1 MTTLVIDN
9 GTGLCKAGFAG
20 DNAPQ
25 LVVPTAVG
33 IQISPNNLTASSL
46 QNRNILTGRETFS
59 RSLLEPGPSVAL
71 TFPVSRGVVTD
82 WEEME
87 RLWGY
92 IFQKLRVRPMKHPV
106 LLTEAPKNR
115 AANRDKLL
123 QIMFETFNVPSTFVG
138 VQGLLALYAC
148 GLVTGVVLE
157 SGAGATHV
165 VPVHQGFGIPHA
177 TLSQELGGH
186 DLSHFLM
193 KRLLGPMHSFC
204 SLAQRQVVQDIK
216 EDLCYVTRDYEL
228 ALQNSARA
236 PSIKTYPLPDGHVI
250 SVPEEERFS
259 CPEALFQPFL
269 LGQHSCGIH
278 QSLFK
283 AVDLC
288 DAHLR
293 DSLFSNLVVS
303 GGNTCFCGFLERMK
317 KEMTALAPPT
327 ARVQVVTAPGGC
339 CSTWVG
345 GSMLATLSTFQNMW
359 VTREDYDEMGSL
371 VIRKKSP

>member
-20 DNAPQ
+20 DNAPK

-33 IQISPNNLTASSL
+33 IQISPDNMTASGL
-46 QNRNILTGRETFS
+46 QNRNILTGWETS
-59 RSLLEPGPSVAL
+59 RSLLEPGPTLAL
-71 TFPVSRGVVTD
+71 TFPVTRGVVTD
-82 WEEME
+82 WDEME

-92 IFQKLRVRPMKHPV
+92 VFQKLHARPTKHPV
-106 LLTEAPKNR
+106 LLTESPKNR
-115 AANRDKLL
+115 AADRDKLL
-123 QIMFETFNVPSTFVG
+123 QIMFETFNVPSTFLG

-193 KRLLGPMHSFC
+193 KRLLGPMYSFC
-204 SLAQRQVVQDIK
+204 SLAQRQVIQDIK
-216 EDLCYVTRDYEL
+216 EDLCYVARDFEM
-228 ALQNSARA
+228 AMRNSARA
-236 PSIKTYPLPDGHVI
+236 PSIKTYKLPDGNAI
-250 SVPEEERFS
+250 SVPEEDRFG
-259 CPEALFQPFL
+259 CPEALFRPFL
-269 LGQHSCGIH
+269 LGQGSCGLH
-278 QSLFK
+278 HSLFE
-283 AVDLC
+283 AVALC
-288 DAHLR
+288 DAHLHN
-293 DSLFSNLVVS
+293 SLFSHLVLS
-303 GGNTCFCGFLERMK
+303 GGNTRFCGFLERMK

-327 ARVQVVTAPGGC
+327 ARVQLVNAPGGC
-339 CSTWVG
+339 FSTWMG
-345 GSMLATLSTFQNMW
+345 GSMLAALSTFQNMW

-371 VIRKKSP
+371 MIQKKSP